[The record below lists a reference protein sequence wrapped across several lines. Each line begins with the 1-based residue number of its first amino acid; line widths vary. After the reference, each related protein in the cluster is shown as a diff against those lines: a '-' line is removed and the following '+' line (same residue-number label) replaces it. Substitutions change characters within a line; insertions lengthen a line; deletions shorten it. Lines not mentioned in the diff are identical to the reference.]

1 MKVDKSAPIIR
12 ITPATY
18 PSMTTEKPDAL
29 RSPSTMNDEQIWTTT
44 LDRRYTVTVNR
55 VASYRGELIITEGGK
70 VLHRES
76 VGLMYGALF
85 GPDVSD
91 VALWKEMAINLVDSL
106 NG

>member
-1 MKVDKSAPIIR
+1 
-12 ITPATY
+12 
-18 PSMTTEKPDAL
+18 
-29 RSPSTMNDEQIWTTT
+29 MNDEQIWTTT

-55 VASYRGELIITEGGK
+55 VAFYRGELIITEAGK

-76 VGLMYGALF
+76 VGLMYGAQF

-106 NG
+106 KRIETLSYTPDGRKRAVNCVDASK